1 MKHLKEIS
9 IVVLMFGAEF
19 YLFQANSHSAINVFR
34 GINWDLVFWAVFLPF
49 FLASYIM
56 TYIHDLFVA
65 LKVEEENDIK
75 GSFIVGLL
83 IFAILLWWNCA
94 TVFTKDQFD
103 AVSSPARPSPAQAA
117 ENRSFPRLPRFL
129 PRSICSE
136 KRWMKRLPNSTNISM
151 TLISPICRVSALST
165 EKERAHCGKAFTI
178 ICAARN
184 T

>member
-1 MKHLKEIS
+1 MKYLKEIS

-103 AVSSPARPSPAQAA
+103 AVVSVFT
-117 ENRSFPRLPRFL
+117 FPLFGFYG
-129 PRSICSE
+129 SWQ
-136 KRWMKRLPNSTNISM
+136 KKY
-151 TLISPICRVSALST
+151 
-165 EKERAHCGKAFTI
+165 
-178 ICAARN
+178 
-184 T
+184 

>member
-1 MKHLKEIS
+1 MKYLKEIS

-19 YLFQANSHSAINVFR
+19 YLFQANSHSAINAFR

-94 TVFTKDQFD
+94 TVFTK
-103 AVSSPARPSPAQAA
+103 V
-117 ENRSFPRLPRFL
+117 E
-129 PRSICSE
+129 
-136 KRWMKRLPNSTNISM
+136 
-151 TLISPICRVSALST
+151 
-165 EKERAHCGKAFTI
+165 
-178 ICAARN
+178 
-184 T
+184 

>member
-1 MKHLKEIS
+1 MKYLKEIS

-34 GINWDLVFWAVFLPF
+34 GINWDLVFLAVFLPF

-83 IFAILLWWNCA
+83 IFAIILWWNCA

-103 AVSSPARPSPAQAA
+103 AVVSVFT
-117 ENRSFPRLPRFL
+117 FPLFGFL
-129 PRSICSE
+129 WFLTKKILGLRD
-136 KRWMKRLPNSTNISM
+136 RNNHHNSD
-151 TLISPICRVSALST
+151 
-165 EKERAHCGKAFTI
+165 E
-178 ICAARN
+178 
-184 T
+184 